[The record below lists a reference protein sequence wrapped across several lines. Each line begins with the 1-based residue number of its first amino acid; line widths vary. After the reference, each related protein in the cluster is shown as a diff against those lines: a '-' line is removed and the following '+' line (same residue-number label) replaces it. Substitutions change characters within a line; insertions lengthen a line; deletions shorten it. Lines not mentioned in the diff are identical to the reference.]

1 MYISIKN
8 HRGSGHAQFPD
19 PGRWDSTA
27 PCDAMPASHYGGMQP
42 IWWADFCLE
51 VGGGE
56 ELSSAAAG
64 TAGSS
69 RCSGE
74 VRTRVPQIP
83 PFPAPADP
91 MIALG

>member
-1 MYISIKN
+1 MYISINN

-51 VGGGE
+51 VGGGGA
-56 ELSSAAAG
+56 ELCCCRHCWQL
-64 TAGSS
+64 T
-69 RCSGE
+69 
-74 VRTRVPQIP
+74 V
-83 PFPAPADP
+83 
-91 MIALG
+91 LW